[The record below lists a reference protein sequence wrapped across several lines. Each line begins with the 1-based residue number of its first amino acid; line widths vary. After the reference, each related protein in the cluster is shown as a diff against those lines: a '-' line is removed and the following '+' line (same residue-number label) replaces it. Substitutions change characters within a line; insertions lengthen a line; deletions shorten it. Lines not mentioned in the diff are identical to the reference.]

1 MSNGMVA
8 SVSNYG
14 GVVTE
19 LLVPDRIGNLKD
31 VVLGYET
38 LEGSNGGDRRE
49 NPTGSERN

>member
-38 LEGSNGGDRRE
+38 LEGSWISGSQPVGDGR
-49 NPTGSERN
+49 